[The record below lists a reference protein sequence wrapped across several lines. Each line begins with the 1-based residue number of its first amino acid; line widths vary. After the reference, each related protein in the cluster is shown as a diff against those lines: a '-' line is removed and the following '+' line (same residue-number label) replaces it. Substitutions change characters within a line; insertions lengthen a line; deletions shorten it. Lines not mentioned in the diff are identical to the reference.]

1 MKTLMTTLAL
11 TAALASPALAGSLA
25 TPMAEPTVPAPI
37 IVAAPAGGDW
47 TGAYGGLQLGYGKA
61 KAMGGLEGDS
71 VIGGLTFGYD
81 YDFGQFVVG
90 AGLDYDITDIDLGGA
105 TTNENVARLKLRAGY
120 DLGQS
125 LVYVSAGGAHADT
138 STLGNDTGWFAGA
151 GYEYRLTESLSL
163 GGEVLYHEFD
173 DFNGSGVDVDATT
186 VQVRALFR
194 F

>member
-1 MKTLMTTLAL
+1 MKTLMTTLAM
-11 TAALASPALAGSLA
+11 TAALATPALAGSLA
-25 TPMAEPTVPAPI
+25 TPLTEPTVPAPV

-47 TGAYGGLQLGYGKA
+47 TGAYGGLQLGYGQGNA
-61 KAMGGLEGDS
+61 TGGLEGDG

-81 YDFGQFVVG
+81 YDFGQFVLG

-105 TTNENVARLKLRAGY
+105 TTIENVVRLKLRAGY

-125 LVYVSAGGAHADT
+125 LVYVSAGGARADT

-163 GGEVLYHEFD
+163 GGEVLYHQFD
-173 DFNGSGVDVDATT
+173 DFNGSGADVDATT
-186 VQVRALFR
+186 VQIRALFR

>member
-61 KAMGGLEGDS
+61 KATGGLEGDS

-105 TTNENVARLKLRAGY
+105 TTIENVARLKLRAGY

-125 LVYVSAGGAHADT
+125 LVYVSAGGARADT

-173 DFNGSGVDVDATT
+173 DFNGSGVDGDATT